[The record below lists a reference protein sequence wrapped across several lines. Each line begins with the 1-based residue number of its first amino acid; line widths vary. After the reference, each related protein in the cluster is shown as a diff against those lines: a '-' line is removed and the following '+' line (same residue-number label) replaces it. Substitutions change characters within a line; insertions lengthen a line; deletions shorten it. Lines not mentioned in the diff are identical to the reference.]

1 MKNRGLIFAVVF
13 AVLVLAFGVV
23 AVSCGEEEPASTTAA
38 AAQSTTTA
46 PPTSAES
53 TASTAAQPAEVIKL
67 KYGDQNPETGWEGQ
81 EAAKPWLEQIEKAAN
96 GRVEIEPYFGE
107 TLFKGPDTWESLKAG
122 VGDFAW
128 CFHGYWGGLTPLA
141 DVVALPFLPV
151 ESAEL
156 GSAVL
161 WQLYQEFPSIQQQFA
176 DNHVLLTWTSSPYY
190 LLTTDK
196 KVETLADIKG
206 LKIRATGGP
215 PTELIEAMGGVPVS
229 MGMPDTYQALQTGV
243 LDGILNNW
251 EAIYSFRHYEVC
263 KYITMAPFHLVYFT
277 QSFNKAKW
285 ESLPDDVK
293 AAFESVS
300 GLEGS
305 KFWGKNMFDSAAAA
319 VDEILKEQGYELTK
333 VTPSEQEMISWREQ
347 FGEPLWEQWVKDREA
362 QGQTDARAILDRA
375 LELIEQGL

>member
-1 MKNRGLIFAVVF
+1 MKSRWLLLF
-13 AVLVLAFGVV
+13 AVLILAFGMV
-23 AVSCGEEEPASTTAA
+23 AASCGEEESE
-38 AAQSTTTA
+38 STTTSA
-46 PPTSAES
+46 TAVESSATSTPTSAEQTTS
-53 TASTAAQPAEVIKL
+53 SSAAPAEVIKL
-67 KYGDQNPETGWEGQ
+67 KYADQNPDTGWEGQ
-81 EAAKPWLEQIEKAAN
+81 NAAKPWLEQIEEAAG
-96 GRVEIEPYFGE
+96 GRVEVEPYFGE
-107 TLFKGPDTWESLKAG
+107 TLFKGTDTWESLKAG

-128 CFHGYWGGLTPLA
+128 CFHGYWAGLTPLA
-141 DVVALPFLPV
+141 DVIALPFLPV

-161 WQLYQEFPSIQQQFA
+161 WQLYEEFPSIQEQFQ

-190 LLTTDK
+190 LLTTKK
-196 KVETLADIKG
+196 KVETLDDIKG
-206 LKIRATGGP
+206 LKIRAIGGP
-215 PTELIEAMGGVPVS
+215 PTQLIEAMGGVPVS

-263 KYITMAPFHLVYFT
+263 KYMTMVPFHVVYFT

-285 ESLPDDVK
+285 ESLPDEVK

-305 KFWGKNMFDSAAAA
+305 KFWGANMFDSAAAA
-319 VDEILKEQGYELTK
+319 VDDILKEKGYELTK
-333 VTPSEQEMISWREQ
+333 VTPSEQEVASWREQ

-362 QGQTDARAILDRA
+362 EGHSEARDILNRA
-375 LELIEQGL
+375 LELLEKGL